1 MTRKLV
7 AALFTSVD
15 GIVSAPNEFQLDSFD
30 DDLGAFM
37 GQSIGAVDDVILG
50 RVSYTEWAGYFPT
63 SNDPFADFIN
73 PVNKHVASR
82 TLTQADLAWNNSTLI
97 DGDRP
102 VLGVVYA
109 PAMDLLFYAAQGQG
123 AFRQL
128 AGRPAE
134 KIRARQFDPTQITV
148 AGSRSHGDDR
158 LHAFLDRIG
167 PHMLISMGSSLKIC
181 LIAEGRADVY
191 PRLGPTSEWDTAAAQ
206 CVLEEAGGTIKGTDG
221 QVLRYN
227 TKDSLLNPEF
237 FAIGPDS
244 RDWSKYLD

>member
-15 GIVSAPNEFQLDSFD
+15 GIVSAPNEFQLDSCD

-97 DGDRP
+97 DGDLVDFVTALKASEGRDIS
-102 VLGVVYA
+102 VCGSISVV
-109 PAMDLLFYAAQGQG
+109 
-123 AFRQL
+123 RQMVL
-128 AGRPAE
+128 AGLMDELTLITHPVIADSGRHLFDDAPQTRLALVDVQKTE
-134 KIRARQFDPTQITV
+134 KGNALLTYGPRA
-148 AGSRSHGDDR
+148 
-158 LHAFLDRIG
+158 
-167 PHMLISMGSSLKIC
+167 
-181 LIAEGRADVY
+181 
-191 PRLGPTSEWDTAAAQ
+191 
-206 CVLEEAGGTIKGTDG
+206 
-221 QVLRYN
+221 
-227 TKDSLLNPEF
+227 
-237 FAIGPDS
+237 
-244 RDWSKYLD
+244 